1 MKRHKSRGQAMTEFA
16 IIAPIFFLLVFSIIE
31 LGILFGGQNGLVGA
45 SRELARYAAPY
56 RVKTAVDATNVCAD
70 TRLGTSL
77 TGFLS
82 RNIPGYTSTNVAMR
96 QVIYSWVAN
105 PAIAGSP
112 QTYSVQL
119 QIRLAYKFP
128 LHVPLVG
135 GLIDGFD
142 GTSDNKFKLEAIEQM
157 RIENED
163 LDAAFL
169 ASNATDVNNTVQC
182 NI

>member
-1 MKRHKSRGQAMTEFA
+1 MRPTLDRGRQRPARGQALTEFA
-16 IIAPIFFLLVFSIIE
+16 LVAPIFFLLVFSIIE
-31 LGILFGGQNGLVGA
+31 LGILFGGQNGLVAA

-56 RVKTAVDATNVCAD
+56 RVRTDVDATQVCAD
-70 TRLGTSL
+70 VRLGNQL
-77 TGFLS
+77 TGFLQRS
-82 RNIPGYTSTNVAMR
+82 IPGYTSTNVAAR

-105 PAIAGSP
+105 PNG
-112 QTYSVQL
+112 TYSVQL
-119 QIRLAYKFP
+119 QIHVAYKFP

-142 GTSDNKFKLEAIEQM
+142 GASDNRFLLDATEQM

-163 LDAAFL
+163 LTTSY
-169 ASNATDVNNTVQC
+169 SNVTC